1 MLLVD
6 AYNVIGARWCL
17 PRDQRA
23 LDVPGLIAW
32 IQRSPRYGR
41 RRARIVC
48 DGRPGPGWDRAN
60 LLETSG
66 GLIWTRIG
74 HTEVV
79 FSGPGREAD
88 DVIEDTLARA
98 KGIAIL
104 MVSSDRR
111 LIRAAR
117 EAKAEQIG
125 NGAFLKALAADTRDQ
140 DHPERPAFATDVPL
154 SGASIA
160 HWMREF
166 GFEPAAGERAGRGVP
181 PPSSDVEGSAAS
193 VGQPLPESTDRA
205 GRGGRTG
212 EPGRDAPAG
221 SGLGERLNLSLPEPK
236 RSSEPESTPER
247 APASVPDD
255 GMEHDAL
262 DPLLAEAFEE
272 WRGRLDPDDLDM
284 DRWIDGVSPL

>member
-1 MLLVD
+1 VLLVD

-17 PRDQRA
+17 PRDRRD

-32 IQRSPRYGR
+32 IQRSPRFGR

-66 GLIWTRIG
+66 GLIWTRVG
-74 HTEVV
+74 PTEVV

-117 EAKAEQIG
+117 NAKAEQIG
-125 NGAFLKALAADTRDQ
+125 NGAFLKALAADTRAQ
-140 DHPERPAFATDVPL
+140 DEPDRPAFATDVPL

-160 HWMREF
+160 HWMRAF
-166 GFEPAAGERAGRGVP
+166 GFDPGDAGRRSSEPRAEPDRERPAPARPEPA
-181 PPSSDVEGSAAS
+181 
-193 VGQPLPESTDRA
+193 
-205 GRGGRTG
+205 
-212 EPGRDAPAG
+212 RDAPVEG
-221 SGLGERLNLSLPEPK
+221 GGLGERLNLPL
-236 RSSEPESTPER
+236 PER
-247 APASVPDD
+247 APESSAAPPPGPASEPVLDADRGD
-255 GMEHDAL
+255 GFEHDAL

-284 DRWIDGVSPL
+284 DRWIDGVTPL

>member
-6 AYNVIGARWCL
+6 AYNVIGARWRL
-17 PRDQRA
+17 PRDQRD

-32 IQRSPRYGR
+32 IQRSPRFGR
-41 RRARIVC
+41 RRGRIVC

-74 HTEVV
+74 PTEVV

-98 KGIAIL
+98 KGVAIL

-117 EAKAEQIG
+117 AARAEQIG
-125 NGAFLKALAADTRDQ
+125 NGAFLDALAADTRDQ

-160 HWMREF
+160 HWMRAF
-166 GFEPAAGERAGRGVP
+166 GFDPSQAAPRAPKPQATPEPPRREPERSEP
-181 PPSSDVEGSAAS
+181 GSAK
-193 VGQPLPESTDRA
+193 
-205 GRGGRTG
+205 
-212 EPGRDAPAG
+212 PGRDAPARE
-221 SGLGERLNLSLPEPK
+221 GLGERLNLSLPEPET
-236 RSSEPESTPER
+236 RPAPQVER
-247 APASVPDD
+247 APEPVPDD
-255 GMEHDAL
+255 GLEHDVL

-284 DRWIDGVSPL
+284 DRWIDGVTPL